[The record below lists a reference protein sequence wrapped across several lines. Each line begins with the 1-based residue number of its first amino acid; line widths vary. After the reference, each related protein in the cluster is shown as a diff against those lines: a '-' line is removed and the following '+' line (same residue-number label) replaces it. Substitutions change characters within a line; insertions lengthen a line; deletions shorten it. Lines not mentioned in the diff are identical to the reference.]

1 MADKLGLG
9 PEVRELK
16 IGDSFSSNK
25 LAFHTLRYDFKPA
38 SVVSASKH
46 ASIEVGQ
53 NQQITVTHLE
63 TAGAPQTV
71 FKGSQRPY
79 HKECVLII
87 DRTTGDI
94 TLEKLS
100 TNIQLKKTRQESQR
114 PTGYLNSQ
122 RPPTPV
128 EKKPSPPGR
137 NGNSSGKN
145 RNVTGGAKHS
155 PIHASPSYPTRSP
168 HMTTGISTMHK
179 SPPQV
184 HITASSPTPAANSLP
199 ILDEFNDNSS
209 SSFDISAALNHPEI
223 KTSPDFSNISLND
236 DEGPSEVGILSDSS
250 SSSSTDSNSSDSE
263 SDTNDKPSTNA
274 KPVNGHVNGKSSPLL
289 PSMPSER
296 LLNEDLQLSES
307 GSDSD

>member
-1 MADKLGLG
+1 MAEKLGLG

-25 LAFHTLRYDFKPA
+25 IAFHTLRYDFKPA

-46 ASIEVGQ
+46 ASIEVGA

-79 HKECVLII
+79 QKECVLII
-87 DRTTGDI
+87 DRATGEI

-100 TNIQLKKTRQESQR
+100 TNIQLKKTRQEHR
-114 PTGYLNSQ
+114 PSNYNSSG

-128 EKKPSPPGR
+128 EKKPSPPQG
-137 NGNSSGKN
+137 
-145 RNVTGGAKHS
+145 TAKHKSKTLNTSLRHS
-155 PIHASPSYPTRSP
+155 PLQSSPSYPHRSP
-168 HMTTGISTMHK
+168 TITHNFHK

-184 HITASSPTPAANSLP
+184 HITSSSPSPAASSLP
-199 ILDEFNDNSS
+199 LIEDINENSS
-209 SSFDISAALNHPEI
+209 SSFDLTALPDL
-223 KTSPDFSNISLND
+223 KASPDFSTTFND
-236 DEGPSEVGILSDSS
+236 EVSPEVGTLSDSS
-250 SSSSTDSNSSDSE
+250 SDSSSDSNSSDSE
-263 SDTNDKPSTNA
+263 SENEKPK
-274 KPVNGHVNGKSSPLL
+274 KPMNGHVNGKSSPSLPVMPEHLL
-289 PSMPSER
+289 T
-296 LLNEDLQLSES
+296 EDLQLSES

>member
-1 MADKLGLG
+1 MAEKLGLG

-25 LAFHTLRYDFKPA
+25 IAFHTLRYDFKPA

-46 ASIEVGQ
+46 ASVDVGA
-53 NQQITVTHLE
+53 NHQITVTHLE

-79 HKECVLII
+79 QKECVLII
-87 DRTTGDI
+87 DRATGEI

-100 TNIQLKKTRQESQR
+100 TNILLKKTRQEHR
-114 PTGYLNSQ
+114 PTNYNSSG

-128 EKKPSPPGR
+128 EKKPSPPQGTKHKSKPMNTSLR
-137 NGNSSGKN
+137 
-145 RNVTGGAKHS
+145 HS
-155 PIHASPSYPTRSP
+155 PLQSSPSYPHRSP
-168 HMTTGISTMHK
+168 TIPHTFHK

-184 HITASSPTPAANSLP
+184 HITSSSPSPAASLP
-199 ILDEFNDNSS
+199 MIEDLNDNSS
-209 SSFDISAALNHPEI
+209 SSFDLANALNLPEL
-223 KTSPDFSNISLND
+223 KTSPDFSGGTFNE
-236 DEGPSEVGILSDSS
+236 DEVSPGVGILTDSSSDSS
-250 SSSSTDSNSSDSE
+250 SSSNSSDSE
-263 SDTNDKPSTNA
+263 SENENEKEKPK
-274 KPVNGHVNGKSSPLL
+274 KPMNGHVNGKSSPSL
-289 PSMPSER
+289 PMMPEH

>member
-100 TNIQLKKTRQESQR
+100 TNIQLKKTRCLKSQR

-184 HITASSPTPAANSLP
+184 HITASRYCILP

-223 KTSPDFSNISLND
+223 KTSPDFSNINVCAEKKIYVSVT
-236 DEGPSEVGILSDSS
+236 GPSEVGILSDSS

-274 KPVNGHVNGKSSPLL
+274 KPVNGNSPLL